1 MNSVETVAQPIS
13 SKRSIRKTFSGPNLR
28 IDMTPMVDLG
38 FLLITFFIYTSTMSE
53 PATTDLF
60 MPKDGP
66 PINTAASGAFT
77 ILVGDNGAV
86 AYYEEILKPD
96 ASNLHRGS
104 LTELRGALIRKKKE
118 VMAAYV
124 RDAACEAK
132 AVAEKRSP
140 EDCRQSKLMILIKPG
155 KNANYKTIVNV
166 LDEMTINRIARYA
179 LVAPA
184 ADETKLIP

>member
-1 MNSVETVAQPIS
+1 
-13 SKRSIRKTFSGPNLR
+13 
-28 IDMTPMVDLG
+28 MVDLG

-66 PINTAASGAFT
+66 PITTAASGAFT

-86 AYYEEILKPD
+86 AYYEETLKPD

-104 LTELRGALIRKKKE
+104 LTELRSALIRKKKE
-118 VMAAYV
+118 VMAAYIP
-124 RDAACEAK
+124 DAACEAK
-132 AVAEKRSP
+132 AAAEKRSP
-140 EDCRQSKLMILIKPG
+140 DDCRQSKLMVLIKPG

-166 LDEMTINRIARYA
+166 LDEMTINRIGRYA
-179 LVAPA
+179 LITPT
-184 ADETKLIP
+184 ADEAKRIP

>member
-1 MNSVETVAQPIS
+1 MNSIEMIAQPIS
-13 SKRSIRKTFSGPNLR
+13 SKRSMRKAFRSPHLK

-66 PINTAASGAFT
+66 PITTAASGAFT

-86 AYYEEILKPD
+86 AYYEETLKPD
-96 ASNLHRGS
+96 ASNLRHGS
-104 LTELRGALIRKKKE
+104 VMELRSALIRKKKE
-118 VMAAYV
+118 VIAAYV
-124 RDAACEAK
+124 PDAGCEAK
-132 AVAEKRSP
+132 AVREKRSV
-140 EDCRQSKLMILIKPG
+140 EDCRQGKLMVMIKPG
-155 KNANYKTIVNV
+155 KNANYKTIVDV

-179 LVAPA
+179 LITPTT
-184 ADETKLIP
+184 DEAKLIP